1 MQFTQNGD
9 YEVVTNGVQILP
21 VRVAVGEAPPVLDS
35 VAGVKITKETVLT
48 AVDNIV
54 SVPVGKGILYN
65 LADSVGNFVMEL
77 NNLGTAHTV
86 TGVLKYIIFD
96 LNDDINYY
104 INVAKGIYDQA
115 LVAIQN
121 IKELASIVKYAFD
134 FALMGIEFAA
144 FLL

>member
-48 AVDNIV
+48 AVDNVV

-77 NNLGTAHTV
+77 NNLGTAHIV
-86 TGVLKYIIFD
+86 TGVLKYILFD
-96 LNDDINYY
+96 LNDDVNYY
-104 INVAKGIYDQA
+104 INVAKGIYDKT

-121 IKELASIVKYAFD
+121 IKDLASIVKYAFD
-134 FALMGIEFAA
+134 FAMMGIEIAA